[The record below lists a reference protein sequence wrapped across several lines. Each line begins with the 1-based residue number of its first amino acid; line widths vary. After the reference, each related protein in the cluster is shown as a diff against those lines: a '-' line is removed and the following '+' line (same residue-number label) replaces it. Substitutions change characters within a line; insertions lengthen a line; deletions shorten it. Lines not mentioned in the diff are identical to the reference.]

1 LALPQARLTSR
12 YDDGYAVSTAYQG
25 GYDSVPFQLPC
36 SEQTP
41 ETVGHWLAV
50 HGAPGSIVVVRHAR
64 WHLYEYHLDEIA
76 KVNARLGRV
85 YLKQHGGFN
94 FEGRGISGPKGSLT
108 LMEPTAATLAAA
120 MQGRTWQHGKPAFK
134 RPLSAREIDLSR
146 QIRERDTTR
155 EKARDR

>member
-1 LALPQARLTSR
+1 LALPQAKPTSQ
-12 YDDGYAVSTAYQG
+12 DDGYAGSATLQC

-36 SEQTP
+36 TEQTP
-41 ETVGHWLAV
+41 ETVAGWLAV
-50 HGAPGSIVVVRHAR
+50 HAAPGSIVVVRHTR

-94 FEGRGISGPKGSLT
+94 FNGGGVSGPKGSLT
-108 LMEPTAATLAAA
+108 LLEPTPSVLAAA

-134 RPLSAREIDLSR
+134 RPLSAREIELVR
-146 QIRERDTTR
+146 RMRERDAQR
-155 EKARDR
+155 DSRDR

>member
-1 LALPQARLTSR
+1 MALPQAKPTSQ
-12 YDDGYAVSTAYQG
+12 DDGYAGSATLQC

-36 SEQTP
+36 TEQTP
-41 ETVGHWLAV
+41 ETVAGWLAV
-50 HGAPGSIVVVRHAR
+50 HAAPGSIVVVRHTR

-94 FEGRGISGPKGSLT
+94 FNGGGVSGPKGSLT
-108 LMEPTAATLAAA
+108 LLEPTPSVLAAA

-134 RPLSAREIDLSR
+134 RPLSAREIELVR
-146 QIRERDTTR
+146 RMRERDAQR
-155 EKARDR
+155 DSRDR

>member
-1 LALPQARLTSR
+1 MALPQARLTSQ
-12 YDDGYAVSTAYQG
+12 YDGYAGSALHQC

-41 ETVGHWLAV
+41 ETVARWLAV
-50 HGAPGSIVVVRHAR
+50 HAAPGSIVVVRHAR

-76 KVNARLGRV
+76 KVSARLGRV

-94 FEGRGISGPKGSLT
+94 FNGGGVSGPKGSLT
-108 LMEPTAATLAAA
+108 LLEPAATVLAAA

-134 RPLSAREIDLSR
+134 RPLSAREVELAR
-146 QIRERDTTR
+146 QIRERDMQR
-155 EKARDR
+155 EKTKDR